1 MANVEVETLETLE
14 TDESVNETDKSVNES
29 KDNNLKTKISQ
40 EEKRKELQQK
50 LRNKIKNKSASRNS
64 KTHSNNHM
72 TEAVQQIKDMGLTNE
87 QINNLLSSQ
96 IADASER
103 KRKKKQL
110 KKMMSEI

>member
-1 MANVEVETLETLE
+1 MTNVEVETLETLE
-14 TDESVNETDKSVNES
+14 TDESVNEL
-29 KDNNLKTKISQ
+29 KDNLKTKISP
-40 EEKRKELQQK
+40 EEKRKELQKK

-64 KTHSNNHM
+64 KQNSNNHM

-103 KRKKKQL
+103 KHKKKQL
-110 KKMMSEI
+110 KKMMNEI

>member
-1 MANVEVETLETLE
+1 MANVEVETLETIE
-14 TDESVNETDKSVNES
+14 TDKSVNETDKSVNES
-29 KDNNLKTKISQ
+29 KISP
-40 EEKRKELQQK
+40 EEKRKELQKK
-50 LRNKIKNKSASRNS
+50 LRNKIKNKSSSRNS